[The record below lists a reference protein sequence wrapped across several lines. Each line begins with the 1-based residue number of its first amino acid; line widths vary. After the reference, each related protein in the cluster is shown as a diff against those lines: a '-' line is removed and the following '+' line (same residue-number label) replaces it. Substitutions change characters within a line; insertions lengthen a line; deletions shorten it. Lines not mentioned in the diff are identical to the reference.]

1 MLHVVKVWTER
12 RIRCAKGGAEKGF
25 SKALRDDRKSF
36 KIKKLLKGGL
46 WDNDCIH
53 GIIAISSAE
62 KIEEE
67 L

>member
-1 MLHVVKVWTER
+1 MLHVVRVWRER
-12 RIRCAKGGAEKGF
+12 RICCTKGCAEKRF
-25 SKALRDDRKSF
+25 SKALRDDRGCV

-46 WDNDCIH
+46 WDNDFMH
-53 GIIAISSAE
+53 ERIATSSAV